1 MKKLVKFVLGI
12 VASAMVIGALSG
24 CMSDPVAD
32 DFTKF
37 MNEDM
42 VEVNANYEALKAES
56 GKWESFETNEEMT
69 NSISNVILP
78 NINESLDKLAAIEPQ
93 TDEVKAIKDLYVKM
107 LNTYKEGYGIMLE
120 ACNTDDET
128 LVDQAS
134 AKIEE
139 GLKLLD
145 EYNSALEKLAKEK
158 DLEVQ
163 Y

>member
-1 MKKLVKFVLGI
+1 MKKLVKIVLGI

-107 LNTYKEGYGIMLE
+107 LNTYKEGYEIMLE

-139 GLKLLD
+139 GLKLLG

>member
-93 TDEVKAIKDLYVKM
+93 TDEVKAIKDCLLY
-107 LNTYKEGYGIMLE
+107 TSD
-120 ACNTDDET
+120 AADE
-128 LVDQAS
+128 
-134 AKIEE
+134 
-139 GLKLLD
+139 
-145 EYNSALEKLAKEK
+145 
-158 DLEVQ
+158 
-163 Y
+163 

>member
-128 LVDQAS
+128 LVDQA
-134 AKIEE
+134 
-139 GLKLLD
+139 L
-145 EYNSALEKLAKEK
+145 EYPNPEDPKAFTLALKLAKEK

>member
-107 LNTYKEGYGIMLE
+107 LNTYKEGYEIMLE

-145 EYNSALEKLAKEK
+145 EYNLALEKLAKEK

>member
-107 LNTYKEGYGIMLE
+107 LNTYKEGYEIMLE

-134 AKIEE
+134 TKIEE